1 MKTIQFLVLIS
12 CLAFNYTYA
21 QNLPGYS
28 LHPVK
33 SIHLE
38 IGTATTSIISFPMS
52 VEEGRCGI
60 PELEA
65 AKIPGFDNVLAV
77 RAAHAFNDTTS
88 LQVITADGSIYDF
101 SITFSLRP
109 SATKFIVRVMPKQG
123 FPDAKKPNVSNT
135 QMISW
140 HVDRIENEKPFLHK
154 TSSKFELSCSLE
166 GTYATDDILFLRF
179 RLTNYSNL
187 SFQPAMMRLYIADR
201 KAAKRSSVQQIE
213 VTPIYSQD
221 LSMLKGNG
229 YETWIVAIH
238 KTTIPDKKK
247 FLLEIN
253 EKNGGR
259 NLQLEIPNRFLL
271 KAKLL

>member
-1 MKTIQFLVLIS
+1 MKTIQFLLLIS
-12 CLAFNYTYA
+12 CLALNYTYA
-21 QNLPGYS
+21 QDLPRYS

-33 SIHLE
+33 SIHME
-38 IGTATTSIISFPMS
+38 IGTATTSIISFPVA

-65 AKIPGFDNVLAV
+65 EKIPGFENLLAV
-77 RAAHAFNDTTS
+77 RAANAFSDTTS
-88 LQVITADGSIYDF
+88 LQVITSDGSIYDF
-101 SITFSLRP
+101 SITFSLKP
-109 SATKFIVRVMPKQG
+109 SVTKFILREMPKHG
-123 FPDAKKPNVSNT
+123 FPDAKKPNISNS
-135 QMISW
+135 QMINW

-154 TSSKFELSCSLE
+154 SCSKFELSCSLE
-166 GTYATDDILFLRF
+166 GTYATNDIIFLKF

-187 SFQPAMMRLYIADR
+187 SFQPAMMRLYISDR
-201 KAAKRSSVQQIE
+201 KTAKRSSSQQIE
-213 VTPIYSQD
+213 VTPLYNQQ

-229 YETWIVAIH
+229 YESWIVAIP

-247 FLLEIN
+247 FILEIN

-271 KAKLL
+271 RAKLL